1 MQHTT
6 ETEPAERTEPAK
18 SRGYL
23 AAVIGADVGFV
34 IGFITGIFLG
44 AVQLPAILT
53 FDPSA
58 ILALLTALFAVI
70 LGGYVG
76 GLIGCL
82 LALSMTGQRR
92 VGRTVLF
99 LAVLYPLPLL
109 LAGSDLFIGA
119 LIVPLLARYLALRD
133 F

>member
-1 MQHTT
+1 MQHTS
-6 ETEPAERTEPAK
+6 ETEPVERTEPSK

-23 AAVIGADVGFV
+23 AAVIGADIGFAVGF
-34 IGFITGIFLG
+34 IAGIILG

-82 LALSMTGQRR
+82 VALSVTGQKR

-99 LAVLYPLPLL
+99 LALLYPLPLL

-119 LIVPLLARYLALRD
+119 LIVPLLARWLALRN